1 MTKKTNDVIIRD
13 RMQVTLTSGGDA
25 TTQYARI
32 SLDDW
37 VSVSGKKGFA
47 VDEVYFQLRDPSSEL
62 FTGTFNPCLL
72 ALTTAAAADATLKL
86 TLGNIAYETL
96 VDVGLASPGIVALEE
111 WTTSY
116 YDDAANVGGVIN
128 TYNQWSPESLQPSGF
143 VTVSDLLVG
152 FACND
157 VTAHA
162 SSTIEIDVLLIGHSV
177 TLNAGQ
183 LTQMLQEGL
192 DN

>member
-13 RMQVTLTSGGDA
+13 RMQVTLDSSGDVD
-25 TTQYARI
+25 TQYGRI
-32 SLDDW
+32 SLDDF
-37 VSVSGKKGFA
+37 VSVSQKKGFA
-47 VDEVYFQLRDPSSEL
+47 IDEVYFQIRDPSGETK
-62 FTGTFNPCLL
+62 TGTFNPSLL

-86 TLGNIAYETL
+86 TLGNIAYENMP
-96 VDVGLASPGIVALEE
+96 DVGLASPGIVALEE

-116 YDDAANVGGVIN
+116 YDDASAVGGVIN
-128 TYNQWSPESLQPSGF
+128 TYNQWSPETLQPSGF
-143 VTVSDLLVG
+143 ITVSDMLVG
-152 FACND
+152 FSCND